1 MASIKVSVVDSKLR
15 KHSVDVPGSAPV
27 AHVKLLLANM
37 SLVPAG
43 FVPILVYQKRMLSDD
58 ECLGSIGYSP
68 ERSLSLV
75 CVRSTSASTAADPA
89 LQSSRSTESN
99 PPAAALEAPASPAA
113 AAGSAAAHAATAA
126 AHVPALVEARPLIFC
141 MGFDE
146 ALVRRAL
153 DRTGG
158 NEQDAIEIL
167 ISGTGQLHPDESPS
181 LSSSRDA
188 ALPVIFSMGF
198 DDALVRRAL
207 ASAGGDEQRAVELLL
222 SGGVP
227 SSEKSSSMSAN
238 VRKAVPVGASAPVP
252 APALGSSASAV
263 IPSSASSSAPPPP
276 AINFATEWLDED
288 SNVCPKN
295 VEYATQCPKGHALAP
310 FVCSGGPQA
319 QQPSDADDV
328 ICRVCH
334 GSTQRQH
341 ACDWLVCSVAACC
354 GGYAVCAACVT
365 ALGSARR
372 AAAARPDD
380 FCMMVMPLACELKQ
394 CLASSLLWLCVFDF
408 ALTSIFR
415 AFPCSICSCC
425 RRSSAAHG
433 GVV

>member
-1 MASIKVSVVDSKLR
+1 
-15 KHSVDVPGSAPV
+15 
-27 AHVKLLLANM
+27 
-37 SLVPAG
+37 
-43 FVPILVYQKRMLSDD
+43 
-58 ECLGSIGYSP
+58 
-68 ERSLSLV
+68 
-75 CVRSTSASTAADPA
+75 
-89 LQSSRSTESN
+89 
-99 PPAAALEAPASPAA
+99 
-113 AAGSAAAHAATAA
+113 
-126 AHVPALVEARPLIFC
+126 
-141 MGFDE
+141 
-146 ALVRRAL
+146 
-153 DRTGG
+153 
-158 NEQDAIEIL
+158 
-167 ISGTGQLHPDESPS
+167 
-181 LSSSRDA
+181 
-188 ALPVIFSMGF
+188 MGF

-288 SNVCPKN
+288 GNVCPKN
-295 VEYATQCPKGHALAP
+295 VDYATQCPKGHALAP

-365 ALGSARR
+365 ALGSARG

>member
-113 AAGSAAAHAATAA
+113 ASGSAAAHAATAA
-126 AHVPALVEARPLIFC
+126 AHVPALVEARPVIFC

-276 AINFATEWLDED
+276 AINFATEWLDELGR
-288 SNVCPKN
+288 VCPKN
-295 VEYATQCPKGHALAP
+295 VDYATQCPKGHALAP
-310 FVCSGGPQA
+310 FDGSGEPPA
-319 QQPSDADDV
+319 QQPSDADV

-334 GSTQRQH
+334 GSTQRRH
-341 ACDWLVCSVAACC
+341 ARGWLTCSVAGCC
-354 GGYAVCAACVT
+354 GGYAVCAGCAS
-365 ALGSARR
+365 ALVGADV
-372 AAAARPDD
+372 AAAADAD
-380 FCMMVMPLACELKQ
+380 FPLEVRGSHAG
-394 CLASSLLWLCVFDF
+394 
-408 ALTSIFR
+408 
-415 AFPCSICSCC
+415 CC
-425 RRSSAAHG
+425 
-433 GVV
+433 

>member
-1 MASIKVSVVDSKLR
+1 MKVSVVDSKLR
-15 KHSVDVPGSAPV
+15 KHSVDVHCSATV

-43 FVPILVYQKRMLSDD
+43 FVPVLVYQKRMLSDD
-58 ECLGSIGYSP
+58 ECLASIGYSP

-75 CVRSTSASTAADPA
+75 CVRSTPVSTAAHPA
-89 LQSSRSTESN
+89 LQSSRSTECN
-99 PPAAALEAPASPAA
+99 PPAAAQEAPASPTA
-113 AAGSAAAHAATAA
+113 AAAHAATAA
-126 AHVPALVEARPLIFC
+126 AHVPALVEARPVIFC

-146 ALVRRAL
+146 ALVQRAL

-167 ISGTGQLHPDESPS
+167 ISGTGQLHSDESPS
-181 LSSSRDA
+181 SSSSCDA
-188 ALPVIFSMGF
+188 VLPVIFSMGF

-227 SSEKSSSMSAN
+227 SSEKSSSTPAN

-288 SNVCPKN
+288 GNVCPKN
-295 VEYATQCPKGHALAP
+295 VDYATQCPKGHALAP

-365 ALGSARR
+365 ALGSARG

-394 CLASSLLWLCVFDF
+394 CLASSLL
-408 ALTSIFR
+408 
-415 AFPCSICSCC
+415 
-425 RRSSAAHG
+425 
-433 GVV
+433 

>member
-15 KHSVDVPGSAPV
+15 KHSVDVHGSATV

-43 FVPILVYQKRMLSDD
+43 FVPILVYQERMLSDD
-58 ECLGSIGYSP
+58 ECLGSIGYSS

-99 PPAAALEAPASPAA
+99 PPAAAQEAPASFAA
-113 AAGSAAAHAATAA
+113 AASSAAAHAATAA
-126 AHVPALVEARPLIFC
+126 AHVPALVEA
-141 MGFDE
+141 
-146 ALVRRAL
+146 
-153 DRTGG
+153 
-158 NEQDAIEIL
+158 
-167 ISGTGQLHPDESPS
+167 S
-181 LSSSRDA
+181 LSSSHDA
-188 ALPVIFSMGF
+188 VLPDIFSMGF

-207 ASAGGDEQRAVELLL
+207 ASAGGDEQRALELLL
-222 SGGVP
+222 SGGVQ

-238 VRKAVPVGASAPVP
+238 VRKAVPVCASAPVP

-288 SNVCPKN
+288 SNLCPKN
-295 VEYATQCPKGHALAP
+295 VDYATQCPKGHALTR
-310 FVCSGGPQA
+310 FICSGGPQA

-341 ACDWLVCSVAACC
+341 ACDWLVCSVTACC

-365 ALGSARR
+365 ALGSAHR

-394 CLASSLLWLCVFDF
+394 CLASSLL
-408 ALTSIFR
+408 
-415 AFPCSICSCC
+415 
-425 RRSSAAHG
+425 
-433 GVV
+433 